1 MKRTIWITG
10 AGSGIGKALT
20 KVYAENGNTLILSGR
35 STDKLEALRTEL
47 NHTDCTIHTLALDVS
62 NEDAIQETVNK
73 VLQDIGPVDVL
84 INNAGVSQRSLVKD
98 TANDVGRKLMETNFF
113 GTIHLTKALLPS
125 MLSRNSGSIV
135 VMSSAAG
142 KFGFPMR
149 SYYGASKHALHG
161 FFDAL
166 SLELHDTGI
175 NVLLVCPGRINTD
188 ISINALTGD
197 GSSYNKNDHR
207 LKGGVSADKLAK
219 VVKKAERKKKKEI
232 YFGGQEVL
240 LIYIKRFIPALYRY
254 ISARVKL
261 DE

>member
-1 MKRTIWITG
+1 MKRIIWITG
-10 AGSGIGKALT
+10 AGSGIGKALSRS
-20 KVYAENGNTLILSGR
+20 YAEKGNTLIVSGR
-35 STDKLEALRTEL
+35 NLDKLEQLKSALS
-47 NHTDCTIHTLALDVS
+47 NFDCTVYPKVLDVS
-62 NEDAIQETVNK
+62 VEEDIQTA
-73 VLQDIGPVDVL
+73 VDEILHKFGYVDLL

-98 TANDVGRKLMETNFF
+98 TDNDVGRRLMETNFF

-125 MLSRNSGSIV
+125 MLKRNAGSIV

-166 SLELHDTGI
+166 SLELHKTGI

-188 ISINALTGD
+188 IAINALTGD

-207 LKGGVSADKLAK
+207 LEGGVSAENLAK
-219 VVKKAERKKKKEI
+219 VVKKAEQKKKKEI
-232 YFGGQEVL
+232 YYGGQEVL

-261 DE
+261 KE